1 MSDPL
6 QALAFRLGVLVLVA
20 AITLGA
26 WGALLTWGAYRRR
39 RAMRA
44 SAVPE
49 LSQGEPTILL
59 FTGTLCSDCQT
70 QKEIIDSLLSET
82 ANGWRLREVHA
93 AREVGVARRFGVET
107 VPATVVID
115 AGGRPRAV
123 NYGLIDAGSLREQ
136 LAAG

>member
-1 MSDPL
+1 
-6 QALAFRLGVLVLVA
+6 
-20 AITLGA
+20 
-26 WGALLTWGAYRRR
+26 
-39 RAMRA
+39 MRA

-49 LSQGEPTILL
+49 LAQGEPTILL
-59 FTGTLCSDCQT
+59 FTGTLCSECQT
-70 QKEIIDSLLSET
+70 QKEIIEGLLSEA